1 MFKKFSQVNIRTQ
14 LSFGDLLQ
22 GAVGQR
28 HGGILLAAAKKL
40 WPRWLLKRLFK
51 NHGLGLLIEARK

>member
-1 MFKKFSQVNIRTQ
+1 MFSEFESVRVRTQ

-28 HGGILLAAAKKL
+28 HPSVLLTAAKAL
-40 WPRWLLKRLFK
+40 WPRWLIKRLLPR
-51 NHGLGLLIEARK
+51 HGLLLLIEAVK